1 MDYQYK
7 VIVSNRTVY
16 KEFEIAAGVENVKL
30 GTTSSCEFRLN
41 PETFF
46 SEIEIEFT
54 ACSDEWNIDCADQL
68 YFSKGDM
75 RKLYSMEISH
85 GDIIAVCYSNTGNEA
100 FELRFMIDFEAK
112 VPNYNWYI
120 DLPGQIEISSEPGAA
135 ILLKSQFEKNMWLVI
150 QKKGTCYY
158 LDAIK
163 SAFGV
168 LRNGQRIEESV
179 ELHDCD
185 FFSVDEYQFY
195 FKEGKI
201 YFDQAGLQ
209 VKNIPVHEIRHRVNG
224 LKYPLFNRNT
234 RIKKQLPD
242 DKIEI
247 LDAPEIPKKPEN
259 NIVMNLMPS
268 ITMLGL
274 VVVFR
279 GIMNTSGSSGSYVIL
294 SVCSMALGVV
304 TTILG
309 FLSGNKKYKKD
320 CEERITKYNS
330 YIDKIYTQEICILSC
345 SFK

>member
-1 MDYQYK
+1 M
-7 VIVSNRTVY
+7 
-16 KEFEIAAGVENVKL
+16 
-30 GTTSSCEFRLN
+30 
-41 PETFF
+41 
-46 SEIEIEFT
+46 
-54 ACSDEWNIDCADQL
+54 
-68 YFSKGDM
+68 
-75 RKLYSMEISH
+75 
-85 GDIIAVCYSNTGNEA
+85 
-100 FELRFMIDFEAK
+100 
-112 VPNYNWYI
+112 
-120 DLPGQIEISSEPGAA
+120 
-135 ILLKSQFEKNMWLVI
+135 
-150 QKKGTCYY
+150 
-158 LDAIK
+158 
-163 SAFGV
+163 
-168 LRNGQRIEESV
+168 
-179 ELHDCD
+179 DCD

-209 VKNIPVHEIRHRVNG
+209 VKDLPVHEIRHRVNG

-279 GIMNTSGSSGSYVIL
+279 RIEHLGSSGSYVIL
-294 SVCSMALGVV
+294 SVCSMALGIV

-309 FLSGNKKYKKD
+309 FISGNKKYKQD

-330 YIDKIYTQEICILSC
+330 YIDKKKEEIEIKRREKGGKL
-345 SFK
+345 KGYLL